1 MSRASKRWDP
11 EPIASERTY
20 MMRGALAG
28 FTIGLG
34 LVIATLGDVGVSVP
48 WFLVAATLVGS
59 VAGLD
64 LYLTRNWRQFGRFT
78 PMLRLTLACTGAAGL
93 TSALGVLLGLL
104 SRRLAWSF
112 TAAAAIGALLYAIY
126 DFVASD

>member
-1 MSRASKRWDP
+1 MSKASKRSDP
-11 EPIASERTY
+11 EPIATESTY
-20 MMRGALAG
+20 MKRGALAG
-28 FTIGLG
+28 FTFGLV

-59 VAGLD
+59 MAALD
-64 LYLTRNWRQFGRFT
+64 LYLTRSWRQFGRFT

-104 SRRLAWSF
+104 SPRLAWSF
-112 TAAAAIGALLYAIY
+112 TAAAAIGAILYAIF
-126 DFVASD
+126 DFIASD